1 MVYILTALLALSC
14 MANLFLMAALG
25 RELLRSS
32 QLEEGVLALK
42 IEKDLERHLSSRY
55 TNEKGPGGNL
65 Q

>member
-1 MVYILTALLALSC
+1 MVYILTALLTLSC

-42 IEKDLERHLSSRY
+42 IEKDLERHLISQY